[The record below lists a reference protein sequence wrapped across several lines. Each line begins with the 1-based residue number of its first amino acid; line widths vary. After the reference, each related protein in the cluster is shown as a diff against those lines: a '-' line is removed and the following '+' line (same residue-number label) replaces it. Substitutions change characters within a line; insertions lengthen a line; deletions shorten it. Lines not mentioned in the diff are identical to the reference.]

1 MYTDV
6 PKILFKISLNIMQI
20 FWEKLEKVKE
30 VSYASSLGDLSY
42 NYVIY
47 SDPELNFI
55 LLFLLLS
62 NFPLSSS

>member
-6 PKILFKISLNIMQI
+6 PKILFKFSLNIMQI
-20 FWEKLEKVKE
+20 FWEKLEKVKD
-30 VSYASSLGDLSY
+30 VSYASSLGDLLY

-62 NFPLSSS
+62 NLPLSSS